1 MNKNLIKI
9 NIALLIIM
17 LVFDVWYMFGGGL
30 FAKTIASMMFVMV
43 GVINFYHCSKN
54 IKNKNNLK
62 FPKWMLVALV
72 FAMIADILIVIN
84 FYSGVVLFATAHVFY
99 FISYCK
105 LQNTNFKD
113 LICGV
118 TMSIISLFIIFNIP
132 FIDFGSSLMQIVCST
147 YAIIISFMVGKAISN
162 LLSEKNNT
170 NKIIVI
176 GSILFFISD
185 FMLMLDVFGNIQV
198 ASYLCLGTYYPA
210 QFLLGFSVLIYGN
223 MNISGKIK
231 NIKFFKAS

>member
-1 MNKNLIKI
+1 MNKNYIKM
-9 NIALLIIM
+9 NIVLLMIM

-30 FAKTIASMMFVMV
+30 FAKSIASIMFVTV
-43 GVINFYHCSKN
+43 GSINLYYCT
-54 IKNKNNLK
+54 KNKNNLN
-62 FPKWMLVALV
+62 FPKWMVVALV

-105 LQNTNFKD
+105 LQKTNFKD
-113 LICGV
+113 LICGI

-185 FMLMLDVFGNIQV
+185 FMLMLDVFGNIKV

-231 NIKFFKAS
+231 NIKFFKVS

>member
-1 MNKNLIKI
+1 MKKNYIKM
-9 NIALLIIM
+9 NIALLMIM
-17 LVFDVWYMFGGGL
+17 LVFDIWYMFGGGL
-30 FAKTIASMMFVMV
+30 FAKSIASTMFVTI
-43 GVINFYHCSKN
+43 GSINLYYCTKN
-54 IKNKNNLK
+54 RNNLS

-105 LQNTNFKD
+105 LQKINIRD

-118 TMSIISLFIIFNIP
+118 IMSIISLFIIFNIP
-132 FIDFGSSLMQIVCST
+132 FIDFGSSLMQIVCCT
-147 YAIIISFMVGKAISN
+147 YAVIISFMVGKAISN
-162 LLSEKNNT
+162 LLNNKNNT
-170 NKIIVI
+170 NQIIVI

-185 FMLMLDVFGNIQV
+185 FMLMLDVFGNIPV

-210 QFLLGFSVLIYGN
+210 QFLLGFSLFIYGN
-223 MNISGKIK
+223 MNISN
-231 NIKFFKAS
+231 NIKKVNLFKVS